1 MRETTAVKAIE
12 MICIPTHY
20 RALRETGGHKCGQC

>member
-1 MRETTAVKAIE
+1 MRETTAVKATE

-20 RALRETGGHKCGQC
+20 RALRETVDHKHC